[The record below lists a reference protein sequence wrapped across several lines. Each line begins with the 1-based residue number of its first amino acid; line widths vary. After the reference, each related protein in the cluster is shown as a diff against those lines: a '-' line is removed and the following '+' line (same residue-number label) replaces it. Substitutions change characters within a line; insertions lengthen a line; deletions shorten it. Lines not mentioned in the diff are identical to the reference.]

1 MHNSSIQVPFPS
13 QNCSNNY
20 TGNCNNCNNY
30 NYTGSVCQGHFN
42 TCSNSLVNLQTSTD
56 IEEQLTRLFNN
67 YLPRATQTCQEVKE
81 SLKVLL
87 CRYNFQPC
95 DDDTNIILPTRSQC
109 EYFRDNVCQSEWEA
123 ALEDFGNELPNCASL
138 PETSLESNCTD
149 SG

>member
-1 MHNSSIQVPFPS
+1 M
-13 QNCSNNY
+13 
-20 TGNCNNCNNY
+20 
-30 NYTGSVCQGHFN
+30 
-42 TCSNSLVNLQTSTD
+42 
-56 IEEQLTRLFNN
+56 FNN